1 MMEEY
6 IKKYPKEEK
15 DIYAL
20 AYAYGS
26 DEADRICKEA
36 LDLDKRIK
44 IIIDREKLDYLD
56 YKLI

>member
-1 MMEEY
+1 MEDY

-20 AYAYGS
+20 AYAFGHN
-26 DEADRICKEA
+26 EADKFCKEA
-36 LDLDKRIK
+36 LDLNKK
-44 IIIDREKLDYLD
+44 IRLIIDRERLDYLD